1 MDDLAFSQPDQ
12 AWGRGGGDPTAAIRS
27 TREALA
33 LLELPQKE
41 TNVLPGFGWRPPEP
55 GMIKITTDGA
65 LNVAEGRGGAGGIAR
80 SVSALLGAWCKPFG
94 DISDPLIMEA
104 LSMREGTL
112 FAKLRGLSHVIM
124 ETDCQELVQL
134 WHTRHNSRSVVAPI
148 LDEIGELSCDFSVFE
163 IQHVLR
169 SANLPA
175 HLCAKRACTLNVTE
189 CWLEETPSFL
199 VTSLLADC
207 PGNTFVE

>member
-1 MDDLAFSQPDQ
+1 
-12 AWGRGGGDPTAAIRS
+12 
-27 TREALA
+27 
-33 LLELPQKE
+33 
-41 TNVLPGFGWRPPEP
+41 
-55 GMIKITTDGA
+55 
-65 LNVAEGRGGAGGIAR
+65 
-80 SVSALLGAWCKPFG
+80 
-94 DISDPLIMEA
+94 
-104 LSMREGTL
+104 
-112 FAKLRGLSHVIM
+112 M

-134 WHTRHNSRSVVAPI
+134 WHTRHNSRSVVAPN

-169 SANLPA
+169 STNLPA